1 MNPDQNYREFLN
13 FFLLEVP
20 DQFIR
25 EFLVEFK
32 RNNFSNDFLVKKN
45 SMVINCEMIP
55 QQK

>member
-1 MNPDQNYREFLN
+1 MNPDQNYREFLY

-32 RNNFSNDFLVKKN
+32 RNNFSNDFLVKKKIYGN
-45 SMVINCEMIP
+45 YL
-55 QQK
+55 